1 MTSAQFV
8 HAIAMTESTDNPEA
22 WGDHGHAIGRYQVHP
37 DWLWGWAVKFSL
49 APLLNESWDN
59 FIARVVARFFVWHQ
73 GELKPVEIAMKFH
86 LGHETHDWEKDW
98 DKPYATR
105 FLKYAG
111 GG

>member
-8 HAIAMTESTDNPEA
+8 HAIAMTESTDNPET
-22 WGDHGHAIGRYQVHP
+22 WGDHGHAVGRYQVHP
-37 DWLWGWAVKFSL
+37 DWLWGWAVKLAL

-73 GELKPVEIAMKFH
+73 DELKPVEIAMKFH
-86 LGHETHDWEKDW
+86 LGHESHEASKDW

-111 GG
+111 G